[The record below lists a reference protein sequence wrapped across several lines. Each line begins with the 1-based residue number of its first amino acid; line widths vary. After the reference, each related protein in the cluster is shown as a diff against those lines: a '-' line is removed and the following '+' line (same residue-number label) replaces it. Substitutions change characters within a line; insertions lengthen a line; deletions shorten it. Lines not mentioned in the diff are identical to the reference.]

1 MGVNGKYTVDTE
13 LGVVSVAEN
22 GTERTVPLYSTEGFE
37 VLSEL
42 WLKVGWNQKHVYTF
56 SWLGRPIIQLPE
68 DMVRIQE
75 VLHQVQPDVI
85 IETGVAH
92 GGSLVYY
99 ASLCKIFGR
108 GRVIG
113 VDIEI
118 RPHNRAAI
126 EEHPLSSLIT
136 LVEGSST
143 DSETL
148 SKVAAEIRPGEKTLV
163 MLDSNHTREHVL
175 VELEAYSQLVS
186 VGSYIVVMDG
196 IMAVVADTPRGDPD
210 WSSDNPISAVEAF
223 VAKHPE
229 FVVEQPEWPFDESEL
244 KTNITHWQHGYL
256 RRVG

>member
-1 MGVNGKYTVDTE
+1 MRVTIDTKTG
-13 LGVVSVAEN
+13 LVSTDDDGESI
-22 GTERTVPLYSTEGFE
+22 RLFSTEGFE
-37 VLSEL
+37 LLSAL
-42 WLKVGWNQKHVYTF
+42 WLKVGWDQKHVYTF

-68 DMVRIQE
+68 DMIRMQE

-113 VDIEI
+113 IDIEI

-143 DSETL
+143 DPATVSQ
-148 SKVAAEIRPGEKTLV
+148 VAAEIRPGEKTLV

-175 VELEAYSQLVS
+175 AELEAYSQLVS

-196 IMAVVADTPRGDPD
+196 IMALVADTPRGDPD
-210 WSSDNPISAVEAF
+210 WSLDNPISAVEAF

>member
-1 MGVNGKYTVDTE
+1 MKCTVDTAS
-13 LGVVSVAEN
+13 GTISVDAD
-22 GTERTVPLYSTEGFE
+22 GGPSAVGLYSTDGFKL
-37 VLSEL
+37 LSEL

-68 DMVRIQE
+68 DMVRMQE

-113 VDIEI
+113 IDIEI

-143 DSETL
+143 DPATVSQ
-148 SKVAAEIRPGEKTLV
+148 VAAEIRPGEKTLV

-175 VELEAYSQLVS
+175 AELEAYSQLVS

-196 IMAVVADTPRGDPD
+196 IMALVADTPRGDPD
-210 WSSDNPISAVEAF
+210 WSSDNPISAAEAF